1 MSLYATYIIAHVTDA
16 LDQTLLTQESI
27 PKDVG
32 EPPVFQESTPIFSD
46 DIMRH
51 LQFFKSMAV
60 EIEDFESWMLF
71 LDKVASELKL
81 NPASDFPKIASVLN
95 RYRVDEG
102 KEPL

>member
-1 MSLYATYIIAHVTDA
+1 MSLYATYIIAHVKDA
-16 LDQTLLTQESI
+16 LDQTLLNQEAI
-27 PKDVG
+27 PKDIG

-46 DIMRH
+46 EVMRQ
-51 LQFFKSMAV
+51 LQFFKYMAI

-71 LDKVASELKL
+71 LDKVAFKLKL
-81 NPASDFPKIASVLN
+81 NPATDFPKIASVLN